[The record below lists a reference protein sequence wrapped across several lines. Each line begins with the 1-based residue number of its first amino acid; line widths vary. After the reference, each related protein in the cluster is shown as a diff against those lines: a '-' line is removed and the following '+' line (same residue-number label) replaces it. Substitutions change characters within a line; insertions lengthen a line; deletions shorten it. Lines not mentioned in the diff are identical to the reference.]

1 MQTNYQFH
9 VPTEADRTWLT
20 ETMTAGLFTP
30 DNAINYGIWDGSSTS
45 VTYPL
50 RFSRIISRVSD
61 NARLYKAS
69 VRLFG
74 VNL

>member
-9 VPTEADRTWLT
+9 VPTEADRAWLA

-30 DNAINYGIWDGSSTS
+30 DNAINYGIWEGSSTS

-50 RFSRIISRVSD
+50 IMCV
-61 NARLYKAS
+61 L
-69 VRLFG
+69 LG
-74 VNL
+74 H